1 MWFVTSYAKARAFVN
16 ITFMARA
23 PIGFAV
29 FTLFCEWDRRF
40 LFGFEI
46 LLATFRAEDFNLF
59 RLPYGFICCS
69 IRSYTTFI
77 KILQFSLCTASFY
90 EAAKKRDV
98 FRIETVFAKLMIAAF
113 IDLYPRLFE
122 IVLTFM
128 ANV

>member
-1 MWFVTSYAKARAFVN
+1 MKFVTFCAKAGAIGN
-16 ITFMARA
+16 SLFMARA

-77 KILQFSLCTASFY
+77 KILQFSLCSASFY
-90 EAAKKRDV
+90 EAVIKRDASH
-98 FRIETVFAKLMIAAF
+98 IETVFANLMIAAI